1 MFIEAPA
8 HGYFNTHDIYYISVI
23 DHAVITPPLGQT
35 AMVHHYSFEISFR
48 TIAKPLRISTHREI
62 GGNSYGAAMT
72 QKELEI
78 LHALIV
84 AHLKAD
90 T

>member
-1 MFIEAPA
+1 MFIEAPG
-8 HGYFNTHDIYYISVI
+8 HGYFNTHDIYFVSVI

-35 AMVHHYSFEISFR
+35 ETVHYYSFEISFR
-48 TIAKPLRISTHREI
+48 TVAKPLRISTHREI
-62 GGNSYGAAMT
+62 GGNSYGAAMS
-72 QKELEI
+72 QKDLEV
-78 LHALIV
+78 LHAHIV